1 MASFYADIGR
11 HCRAYLG
18 NKYRWIMDV
27 STLAQAL
34 PPPILGRWDEGEK
47 IPPIYKRL
55 MRWHN
60 RKELYYGDEWW
71 GFRME
76 GGRLILPTG
85 DRVAPQQI
93 LFAIAIMQI
102 EAPEHDLARSK
113 LLKYARAMVR
123 IKGL

>member
-1 MASFYADIGR
+1 MNRKEMTKNFVFREFECGLSIEEAAILCF
-11 HCRAYLG
+11 
-18 NKYRWIMDV
+18 KTV
-27 STLAQAL
+27 SEVKS
-34 PPPILGRWDEGEK
+34 WDEGEK
-47 IPPIYKRL
+47 IPPICKRL
-55 MRWHN
+55 MRWHS

-93 LFAIAIMQI
+93 LFAIAILQI
-102 EAPEHDLARSK
+102 EAPEHDLVRSK

>member
-1 MASFYADIGR
+1 MNRKEMTKNFVFREFECGLSIEEAAKLCF
-11 HCRAYLG
+11 
-18 NKYRWIMDV
+18 KTV
-27 STLAQAL
+27 SEVK
-34 PPPILGRWDEGEK
+34 RWDEGEK
-47 IPPIYKRL
+47 IPPICKRL
-55 MRWHN
+55 MRWRS

>member
-1 MASFYADIGR
+1 MNEVLRNDKKLCF
-11 HCRAYLG
+11 
-18 NKYRWIMDV
+18 KTV
-27 STLAQAL
+27 SKVK
-34 PPPILGRWDEGEK
+34 RWDEGEK
-47 IPPIYKRL
+47 IPPICKRL

>member
-1 MASFYADIGR
+1 MVKVAVISIAYKTTDFGSFNSESKRNDKKL
-11 HCRAYLG
+11 CF
-18 NKYRWIMDV
+18 KTV
-27 STLAQAL
+27 SEVK
-34 PPPILGRWDEGEK
+34 RWDEGEK
-47 IPPIYKRL
+47 IPPICKRL
-55 MRWHN
+55 MRWHS
-60 RKELYYGDEWW
+60 RKELYYGNEWW

>member
-1 MASFYADIGR
+1 MTYKTPSFGSFNSESERDDKKL
-11 HCRAYLG
+11 CF
-18 NKYRWIMDV
+18 KTV
-27 STLAQAL
+27 SEVK
-34 PPPILGRWDEGEK
+34 RWDAGEK
-47 IPPIYKRL
+47 IPPICKRL
-55 MRWHN
+55 MRWHS
-60 RKELYYGDEWW
+60 RKELYHGDEWW

-93 LFAIAIMQI
+93 LYAIAVMQI
-102 EAPEHDLARSK
+102 EAPEDDLARSK